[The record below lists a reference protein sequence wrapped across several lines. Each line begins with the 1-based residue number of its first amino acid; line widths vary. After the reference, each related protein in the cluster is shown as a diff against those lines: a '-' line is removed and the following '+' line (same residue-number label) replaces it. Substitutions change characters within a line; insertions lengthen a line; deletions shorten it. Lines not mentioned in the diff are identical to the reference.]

1 MLEGDVHILAN
12 VITLTHHRQQV
23 IGEMRRIPVMQTN
36 PLHARDV
43 GYPLHQFR
51 QGHSLIAIEAIKR
64 KILGDHLEFFHALRD
79 QATHLVYDLV
89 HRTGLISPGYDRD
102 RTVRTSTV
110 ASLPDLHV
118 SVVPRGGEHT
128 IRSQLLMVRLAQI
141 GDQLLPIEF
150 PVETIYLGKFLLQIF
165 QETLRQAPHHEE
177 LPDPSF
183 LLLLAQLEDHID
195 RFLLGVADETAGI
208 HHHDLAIDLMG
219 IMLYRIAIG
228 NELAHK
234 LLRVH

>member
-1 MLEGDVHILAN
+1 
-12 VITLTHHRQQV
+12 
-23 IGEMRRIPVMQTN
+23 MQTN

-64 KILGDHLEFFHALRD
+64 KILGDHLEFFHALRH
-79 QATHLVYDLV
+79 QATNLVYNLV

-102 RTVRTSTV
+102 RAVRTSTV
-110 ASLPDLHV
+110 ASLPNLHV

-128 IRSQLLMVRLAQI
+128 LGSQLLMVRLAQI

-195 RFLLGVADETAGI
+195 RFLLSVADETAGI

>member
-1 MLEGDVHILAN
+1 MNARHFPAHTLQQLIGLGLRDIAAHHLQHRVADMLEGDVHILAN

-64 KILGDHLEFFHALRD
+64 KILGDHLEFFYALRD
-79 QATHLVYDLV
+79 QATNLVYDLV

-141 GDQLLPIEF
+141 GDQLLPIKF

-165 QETLRQAPHHEE
+165 QETFRQAAHHEE

-183 LLLLAQLEDHID
+183 LFLFAQ
-195 RFLLGVADETAGI
+195 F
-208 HHHDLAIDLMG
+208 
-219 IMLYRIAIG
+219 
-228 NELAHK
+228 
-234 LLRVH
+234 